1 MIRGPLEY
9 NRLASRDVVAG
20 ALKYKNLCGRME
32 EVSETETTPVKLGV
46 IGGSG
51 VYQMDG
57 VEIVGEHEIETP
69 FGPPSDGLV
78 ETRVGE
84 RTVFFLPRHGKGH
97 RLLPSEVPYRAN
109 VHAMKSAGVTHLLA
123 VSAVGIMKEH
133 IRPGDMVT
141 PDQIFDRTK
150 GIRPSTFFGDGVAGH
165 VSLADPFCDE
175 LRQFLAEAARSCSA
189 TVHKGGTY
197 VCMEGP
203 QFSTRAESHF
213 YRNAVDASVIGMTA
227 IPEAKLAREAE
238 MCYAMLAMGTDYD
251 CWHETEEDVSVEAV
265 IAILR
270 ANAEMA
276 NRVVQVAAGLLP
288 EVSSCACL
296 SAARFATITS
306 PEAISAK
313 AKARL
318 RLLYGKY
325 WD

>member
-1 MIRGPLEY
+1 
-9 NRLASRDVVAG
+9 
-20 ALKYKNLCGRME
+20 ME
-32 EVSETETTPVKLGV
+32 EVNETVTTPVRLGV

-57 VEIVGEHEIETP
+57 AEVKGEHEIETP
-69 FGPPSDGLV
+69 FGPPSDKLV
-78 ETRVGE
+78 ETTIEG

-123 VSAVGIMKEH
+123 VSAVGIMKEN
-133 IRPGDMVT
+133 IQPGDMVV

-175 LRQFLAEAARSCSA
+175 LRKPLIEAVRSCAA
-189 TVHKGGTY
+189 TVHEGGTY

-213 YRNAVDASVIGMTA
+213 YRSAVDASVIGMTA

-238 MCYAMLAMGTDYD
+238 MCYAVMAMGTDYD
-251 CWHETEEDVSVEAV
+251 CWHETEEDVTAEAV
-265 IAILR
+265 IATVR
-270 ANAEMA
+270 ANAELS
-276 NRVVQVAAGLLP
+276 NRVVQTVAALLP
-288 EVSSCACL
+288 EVSDCACQ
-296 SAARFATITS
+296 SAAQFATMTA
-306 PEAISAK
+306 PEAISAE

>member
-1 MIRGPLEY
+1 MSADR
-9 NRLASRDVVAG
+9 S
-20 ALKYKNLCGRME
+20 
-32 EVSETETTPVKLGV
+32 TPVRFGV

-51 VYQMDG
+51 IYQMHG
-57 VEIVGEHEIETP
+57 VEVIAEHEVDTP
-69 FGPPSDGLV
+69 FGLPSDLLA
-78 ETRVGE
+78 ETRVGDH
-84 RTVFFLPRHGKGH
+84 TVFFLPRHGKGH

-133 IRPGDMVT
+133 IRPGDMVV
-141 PDQIFDRTK
+141 PEQIFDRTK
-150 GIRPSTFFGDGVAGH
+150 DIRASTFFGDGVAGH
-165 VSLADPFCDE
+165 VSLADPFCNE
-175 LRQFLAEAARSCSA
+175 LRQPLIAAARSCGA
-189 TVHKGGTY
+189 TVHEGGTY

-213 YRNAVDASVIGMTA
+213 YRSAVDASVIGMTA

-251 CWHETEEDVSVEAV
+251 CWHESEEDVSVEAV

-270 ANAEMA
+270 ANAEMG
-276 NRVVQVAAGLLP
+276 NQVVQAVAGLLP
-288 EVSSCACL
+288 EMSDCACL
-296 SAARFATITS
+296 SAARYATITA
-306 PEAISAK
+306 PEAISLE

-318 RLLYGKY
+318 RVLYGKY